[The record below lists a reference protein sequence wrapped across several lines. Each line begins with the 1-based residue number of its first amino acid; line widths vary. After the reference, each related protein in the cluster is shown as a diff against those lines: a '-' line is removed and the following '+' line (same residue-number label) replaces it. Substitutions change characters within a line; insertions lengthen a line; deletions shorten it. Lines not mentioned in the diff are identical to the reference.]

1 MKYKDFLVELN
12 YIEDERLKEN
22 AKIILDNLPD
32 YFYKVQAASTGKYH
46 PKYAL
51 GEKGLVRHTKAAVR
65 IAYEILYLDSSL
77 AESYTDDE
85 KDLVLISLLI
95 HDGLKEGLV
104 KEKYTR
110 FDHPILIK
118 NFVNDNKDK
127 TKFTDDEVKLIGNM
141 VASHMGPWNTS
152 EYSSAI
158 LPLPKT
164 KYEKLVH
171 LCDLLAS
178 RKYLEVPF
186 NGNDINIF

>member
-1 MKYKDFLVELN
+1 ML
-12 YIEDERLKEN
+12 IN
-22 AKIILDNLPD
+22 ADD
-32 YFYKVQAASTGKYH
+32 YFFKVPASSSGKYH
-46 PKYAL
+46 PSFSL
-51 GEKGLVRHTKAAVR
+51 GDGGLVRHTKAAVR

-95 HDGLKEGLV
+95 HDGLKEGLI

-152 EYSSAI
+152 EYSSVV